1 MICYLLIGL
10 ISFII
15 GFIIYIKY
23 PEPKLNDF
31 LNYETFYP
39 VFARNKRCR
48 YFGIILMVIGLVLL
62 IYSGYLYFY
71 SESND
76 FIKINNGNLSNS
88 CKNCQQFSDR
98 RKLLKPFSLD
108 EYSILEKYA
117 LDCNK
122 CSSECA
128 NDILLAERNAKLG
141 GFPVSQND
149 KQKCIET
156 TKEAILAK
164 QQLER
169 LAEKG
174 VKKILAVEK
183 FKKELV

>member
-15 GFIIYIKY
+15 GFVIYIKY
-23 PEPKLNDF
+23 PEPKLSEF
-31 LNYETFYP
+31 LNYESFYP

-48 YFGIILMVIGLVLL
+48 YFGIILMVIGIVLL
-62 IYSGYLYFY
+62 LYSGYLYFY
-71 SESND
+71 SPTNYE
-76 FIKINNGNLSNS
+76 IKINNSNLSNS
-88 CKNCQQFSDR
+88 CKNCQQFTDR

-117 LDCNK
+117 TDCNK
-122 CSSECA
+122 CSNECA
-128 NDILLAERNAKLG
+128 TDILLAERNAKIG

-156 TKEAILAK
+156 TKEAILSR

-169 LAEKG
+169 LAQKG
-174 VKKILAVEK
+174 VQKIMAVEK